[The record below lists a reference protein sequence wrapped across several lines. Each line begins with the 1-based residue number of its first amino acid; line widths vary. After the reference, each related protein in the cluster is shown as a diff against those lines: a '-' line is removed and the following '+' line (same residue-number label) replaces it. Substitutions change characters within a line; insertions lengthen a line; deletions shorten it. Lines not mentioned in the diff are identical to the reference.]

1 MEGHAVSGAGVLDRL
16 EAAGYDLALEGGE
29 VRAAGPAPPSEDLRA
44 LVEENRD
51 GLKAALL
58 LANRPPWLEKLFE
71 LWWSG
76 HQTPVRLSGPTGG
89 AETYLVSVSVKNIA
103 AAVAA
108 EIGLDPLHWEHIRP
122 EVEEALGTWEG
133 AA

>member
-1 MEGHAVSGAGVLDRL
+1 MSGAVVLDRL

-29 VRAAGPAPPSEDLRA
+29 IRASGPAEPPPDLRD
-44 LVEENRD
+44 LVEKNRT

-58 LANRPPWLEKLFE
+58 LADPPAWLARLFD

-76 HQTPVRLSGPTGG
+76 HETPVRLSGPSG
-89 AETYLVSVSVKNIA
+89 AAEVYMVRVSIKNIA

-108 EIGLDPLHWEHIRP
+108 EIGMDPLEWQRIRP
-122 EVEEALGTWEG
+122 EVEEALGSWEG